1 MKTKLKRFSL
11 ILSSL
16 IIYIVSLPLAVAKT
30 ASSSAKSI
38 FSTDESVDNNETTV
52 GGMADN
58 RKSVY
63 DSLKLDMA
71 GLSRDAFEYARRGY
85 NKLMDQG
92 KLSNDSIIT
101 IADFSQPS
109 NKKRLY
115 VVDIKNY
122 KVIFNTLVAHG
133 KNTGDSWA
141 RNFSNQNSSHQSSPG
156 FYITADTYVGSNG
169 YSLRLLGQERGIN
182 DAALVRTIVM
192 HGADYVSYDRVKT
205 GTMVGRSWGCPAV
218 PRAEAKPIIDKI
230 KRGSMLFIYTP
241 QESYVSRS
249 SFI

>member
-1 MKTKLKRFSL
+1 MKTRLKRLSL

-16 IIYIVSLPLAVAKT
+16 FIYVVSVPLAVAKT
-30 ASSSAKSI
+30 ASNSAKSFFPSDSI
-38 FSTDESVDNNETTV
+38 ENESAHNGKAEL
-52 GGMADN
+52 

-63 DSLKLDMA
+63 DSLKLDLA
-71 GLSRDAFEYARRGY
+71 GLSREAFEYARRGFTQ
-85 NKLMDQG
+85 LMSEG
-92 KLSNDSIIT
+92 KLNNDSIIT

-115 VVDIKNY
+115 VVDLKNY
-122 KVIFNTLVAHG
+122 KVLFNTLVAHG

-141 RNFSNQNSSHQSSPG
+141 RNFSNTNSSHQSSPG
-156 FYITADTYVGSNG
+156 FYVTADTYYGGNG

-182 DAALVRTIVM
+182 DRALERAIVM
-192 HGADYVSYDRVKT
+192 HGADYVSYDRVKS

-249 SFI
+249 AII